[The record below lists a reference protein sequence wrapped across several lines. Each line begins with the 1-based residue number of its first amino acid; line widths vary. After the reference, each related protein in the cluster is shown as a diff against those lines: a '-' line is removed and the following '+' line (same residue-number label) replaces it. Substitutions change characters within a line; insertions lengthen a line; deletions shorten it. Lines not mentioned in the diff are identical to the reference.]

1 MTIDKNSPVPLYF
14 QLKQLIIQKL
24 QQKLWK
30 SGEQLPTEEH
40 LQQEYDIS
48 RTTVRQALREL
59 EVEGWITRHAG
70 KGTFVTETKVR
81 EGTEPFNVSVAF
93 FESFGIEMSWKVISA
108 EWETVPFH
116 IAERLGIQVGEKS
129 FCLRR
134 LRLANQEPIG
144 FTVVYLAS
152 NWVDQVEL
160 TQAETGGTM
169 NYLTGADLAHCE
181 AERIVEALP
190 ASHEEAQILGIKYQD
205 PVLVITRLVRDCD
218 GQPME
223 HFRGVYRGDRFQYNI
238 QNLPVQK

>member
-1 MTIDKNSPVPLYF
+1 MNIDKNSPVPLYF
-14 QLKQLIIQKL
+14 QLKQLLIQKL
-24 QQKLWK
+24 QQRQLKP
-30 SGEQLPTEEH
+30 GQQLPTEES
-40 LQQEYDIS
+40 LQQEFDIS

-59 EVEGWITRHAG
+59 EVEGWITRQAG

-81 EGTEPFNVSVAF
+81 EGTEPFNVSLSF
-93 FESFGIEMSWKVISA
+93 FESYGFEMSWKVISA
-108 EWETVPFH
+108 GEETVPPH
-116 IAERLGIQVGEKS
+116 IAERLGLPVGQKT

-144 FTVVYLAS
+144 VSVIYLAS
-152 NWVDQVEL
+152 NWVNQVDL
-160 TQAETGGTM
+160 SLAETGGTM
-169 NYLTGADLAHCE
+169 NYLKGADLAHCM

-190 ASHEEAQILGIKYQD
+190 ASHEEARILGIKHQD

-218 GQPME
+218 GMPME

>member
-1 MTIDKNSPVPLYF
+1 MTIDKHSPVPLYF
-14 QLKQLIIQKL
+14 QLKQLLIQNL

-30 SGEQLPTEEH
+30 PGQQLPTEES

-59 EVEGWITRHAG
+59 EVEGWITRQAG

-81 EGTEPFNVSVAF
+81 EGTEPFNISAAF
-93 FESFGIEMSWKVISA
+93 FESYGIEMAWKIISA
-108 EWETVPFH
+108 GWETAPLQ
-116 IAERLGIQVGEKS
+116 IAERLGVPVGEQT

-134 LRLANQEPIG
+134 LRLANHEPIG
-144 FTVVYLAS
+144 FSVVFLAS
-152 NWVDQVEL
+152 KWYEQVDL
-160 TQAETGGTM
+160 SLAETGGTM
-169 NYLTGADLAHCE
+169 NYLKGADLAHCM

-190 ASHEEAQILGIKYQD
+190 ASQDEAKILGIKTHD

-218 GQPME
+218 GMPIE